1 MRTSLSLAPCGR
13 ACADFIS
20 GYAPLTIHWSAGGLW
35 ANPLYTSL
43 FGTMAAIGQFR
54 KQWQLAG
61 M

>member
-1 MRTSLSLAPCGR
+1 MFRYECAS
-13 ACADFIS
+13 ADFIS

-43 FGTMAAIGQFR
+43 FGTMAAIGQWR